1 MKTLIITVKNN
12 EIFYGKEYMG
22 GWKANAD
29 GLLEANI
36 LNKYNNYG
44 NFDNYNNFTK
54 TAFFWKIL
62 KKERILLS

>member
-1 MKTLIITVKNN
+1 MKTVIITVKNN

-29 GLLEANI
+29 GLFEAII
-36 LNKYNNYG
+36 LNNYD

-62 KKERILLS
+62 KKERILLSNK